1 MKEKVLKAAG
11 WIVLV
16 VTALFFA
23 MAGGQKLAGSE
34 QMVTTFRELGY
45 ADWFRI
51 AVGLLEIACAVL
63 LLVPRTTMAAAA
75 VLGLL
80 MIGAVSAELRLGN
93 GWQVLLPGQWLIVSV
108 LIVAVKLYRK
118 KRSGRRNANMAEA

>member
-1 MKEKVLKAAG
+1 M
-11 WIVLV
+11 
-16 VTALFFA
+16 
-23 MAGGQKLAGSE
+23 AGSE

>member
-63 LLVPRTTMAAAA
+63 LLVLRTTMAAA